1 MYFNYLTYYK
11 NENEN
16 EYETLTDKEII
27 KQVYKKNKEFYKT
40 NTYKR
45 FFL

>member
-16 EYETLTDKEII
+16 EYENSTDKEIF
-27 KQVYKKNKEFYKT
+27 KQVYKRNKDFYKT
-40 NTYKR
+40 DTYKR

>member
-16 EYETLTDKEII
+16 EYETLTDKEIL
-27 KQVYKKNKEFYKT
+27 KQVYKRNKEFYKT
-40 NTYKR
+40 DTYKR

>member
-16 EYETLTDKEII
+16 EYETLTDKEIL
-27 KQVYKKNKEFYKT
+27 KQIYKRNKEFYKT

>member
-16 EYETLTDKEII
+16 EYETLTDKEIL
-27 KQVYKKNKEFYKT
+27 KQVYKRNKEFYKT

>member
-16 EYETLTDKEII
+16 EYETLTDKEIL
-27 KQVYKKNKEFYKT
+27 KQVYTRNKEFYKT
-40 NTYKR
+40 DTYKR
-45 FFL
+45 FCL